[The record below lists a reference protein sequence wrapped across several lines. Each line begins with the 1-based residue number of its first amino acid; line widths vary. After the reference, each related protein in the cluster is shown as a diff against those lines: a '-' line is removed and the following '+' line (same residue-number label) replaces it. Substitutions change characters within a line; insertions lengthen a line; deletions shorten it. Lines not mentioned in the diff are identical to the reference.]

1 MAISKTVTV
10 TAKSVENFLIEV
22 NAGKHTQY
30 IDQPEKGGGKDAAPT
45 PLDYFFFA
53 LSGCVITIAKII
65 ARQRNIEIRDMSVT
79 VEGGLNSAVLL
90 GKTTEDRAG
99 FQDVVVKVYM
109 DADMTDEE
117 KLAFLKEVDARCPIS
132 DNTINTTPVK
142 FELA

>member
-1 MAISKTVTV
+1 MAISKTVSV
-10 TAKSVENFLIEV
+10 SAKSVENFLIEL
-22 NAGKHTQY
+22 NAGKHQCF
-30 IDQPEKGGGKDAAPT
+30 IDQPETMGGKDAAPT
-45 PLDYFFFA
+45 PLHYFFFA
-53 LSGCVITIAKII
+53 LGGCVITIAKIM
-65 ARQRNIEIRDMSVT
+65 AKQRHIEIRDMNVT
-79 VEGGLNSAVLL
+79 VEGGLNTAVLM
-90 GKTTEDRAG
+90 GKSTEDRAG

>member
-1 MAISKTVTV
+1 M
-10 TAKSVENFLIEV
+10 
-22 NAGKHTQY
+22 
-30 IDQPEKGGGKDAAPT
+30 
-45 PLDYFFFA
+45 
-53 LSGCVITIAKII
+53 
-65 ARQRNIEIRDMSVT
+65 R
-79 VEGGLNSAVLL
+79 
-90 GKTTEDRAG
+90 G